1 MALRRPAERRKGEPT
16 IALINIV
23 FLMLIFF
30 MIAGALA
37 PPLDACV
44 ELVDTADLDGRAP
57 PDAAVVLAD
66 GSLLLREQPVDA
78 AAVVARAREQA
89 PASDAPAV
97 RLVPDRNLP
106 AATLLALAAD
116 LRDAG
121 AGDVWLVT
129 EKGLE

>member
-37 PPLDACV
+37 PPLDARV

-78 AAVVARAREQA
+78 AAVVARAREQD

-97 RLVPDRNLP
+97 RLVHPGVRQGVLHHGKGGEARPILTEALDGRRVR
-106 AATLLALAAD
+106 AA
-116 LRDAG
+116 
-121 AGDVWLVT
+121 
-129 EKGLE
+129 

>member
-1 MALRRPAERRKGEPT
+1 M
-16 IALINIV
+16 
-23 FLMLIFF
+23 
-30 MIAGALA
+30 
-37 PPLDACV
+37 
-44 ELVDTADLDGRAP
+44 
-57 PDAAVVLAD
+57 LAD

-78 AAVVARAREQA
+78 AAVVARAREQD